1 MSSCLLKKKHTGN
14 LANADKAG
22 GIYIHWEFTK
32 KRNLCGNSPEFSQN
46 SLSAMRDKYSQ
57 GQHVQRAKRLDGLV
71 NFVTNVV
78 IPITNAA

>member
-22 GIYIHWEFTK
+22 GNYSQGIHEK
-32 KRNLCGNSPEFSQN
+32 KEIFAKTLHQN
-46 SLSAMRDKYSQ
+46 SLSAMRGKYSQ
-57 GQHVQRAKRLDGLV
+57 GQHVQRPKRLDGLV

>member
-1 MSSCLLKKKHTGN
+1 MLIKQEAYIFTGN
-14 LANADKAG
+14 SR
-22 GIYIHWEFTK
+22 K
-32 KRNLCGNSPEFSQN
+32 KREIFAKTLHQN

-78 IPITNAA
+78 IIPITNAA